1 MNIVAFDTSNWLGL
15 YRAAVLERDVDQVTW
30 RVGLALE
37 AIEERAGVL
46 DKISNGSVEEK
57 RKLDDALSVLRTLL
71 KARAA

>member
-1 MNIVAFDTSNWLGL
+1 MNIVAFDASNWLSL
-15 YRAAVLERDVDQVTW
+15 YRAAVLERNVDQLTW

-37 AIEERAGVL
+37 AIDERARVL

-71 KARAA
+71 KARVA

>member
-1 MNIVAFDTSNWLGL
+1 MNIVAFDALDWLGL
-15 YRAAVLERDVDQVTW
+15 YRAAVLERDVDQLTW

-37 AIEERAGVL
+37 AIDERTRVP
-46 DKISNGSVEEK
+46 NGSVEEK